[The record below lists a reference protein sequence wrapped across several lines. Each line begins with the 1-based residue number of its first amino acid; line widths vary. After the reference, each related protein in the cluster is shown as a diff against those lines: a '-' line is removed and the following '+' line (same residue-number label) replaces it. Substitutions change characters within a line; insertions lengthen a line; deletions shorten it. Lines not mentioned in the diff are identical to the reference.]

1 MPLLSSFFAIYTDGP
16 APRADVSVP
25 RGVELSLTQ
34 MEELVL
40 PNDVSLFGPHA
51 AEMQRFKPKA
61 GYLLALIRETKG
73 SAATFFADSQRI
85 LAEAVAGLEV
95 GWGLDVLR
103 LYPFPLT
110 GARDLPE
117 DPFAEDL
124 ISVGFHEQGDHG
136 FRAETFGL
144 SKLGQREIS
153 FAFKGGEL
161 LEDAAILCSHL
172 ADYVMSQARRVEN
185 KQTMSFGFDK
195 LLFLAAEG
203 EMFNGPFRGWH
214 PPFMSRLL
222 PERLFYGVGALRVMG
237 YARPT
242 ASPQNDL
249 TPVLHRALEQ
259 RLVLEEYDLTGE
271 SPHQSTT
278 ARTCACLVGA
288 LGMVA
293 ERKEP
298 QSQKESGWTFTCGKE
313 HLPPELSNK
322 TLEEVA
328 LKLPEVMKYLA
339 LPPGCVV
346 RFSEQ
351 GVTVD
356 AHRARRDEPDELLY
370 E

>member
-1 MPLLSSFFAIYTDGP
+1 MPLLSSFFAIYTTDR
-16 APRADVSVP
+16 APRADVTVP

-34 MEELVL
+34 LDEIVT
-40 PNDVSLFGPHA
+40 PHDTSLFGPHA
-51 AEMQRFKPKA
+51 AEMQRFKPRA
-61 GYLLALIRETKG
+61 GYLLALLRETKG
-73 SAATFFADSQRI
+73 SAGSFFAESQRI
-85 LAEAVAGLEV
+85 LAEAVDGLE

-103 LYPFPLT
+103 MFPFPLQN
-110 GARDLPE
+110 ARDLPE

-172 ADYVMSQARRVEN
+172 ADYAMSQGRRVEN

-203 EMFNGPFRGWH
+203 EHFHGPFRGWH

-242 ASPQNDL
+242 APPQHDL

-271 SPHQSTT
+271 SPHQSATGKS
-278 ARTCACLVGA
+278 CNCLAGVA
-288 LGMVA
+288 GMRA

-298 QSQKESGWTFTCGKE
+298 QSQKESGWSFTCGKE
-313 HLPPELSNK
+313 HAPSELHTRS
-322 TLEEVA
+322 LEEVA
-328 LKLPEVMKYLA
+328 LKVPEIMKYLA
-339 LPPGCVV
+339 LPPGCVLT
-346 RFSEQ
+346 FTET
-351 GVTVD
+351 GVHVD
-356 AHRARRDEPDELLY
+356 THRARRDEPDEQLD
-370 E
+370 

>member
-1 MPLLSSFFAIYTDGP
+1 LPLLSSFFAIYTTGK

-34 MEELVL
+34 LDEVVT
-40 PNDVSLFGPHA
+40 PHDTSLFGPHA
-51 AEMQRFKPKA
+51 SEMQRYKPQA
-61 GYLLALIRETKG
+61 CYLLALLRETKG
-73 SAATFFADSQRI
+73 SAGTFFADSQRI
-85 LAEAVAGLEV
+85 LTEAVEGLE

-103 LYPFPLT
+103 MYPFPLLS
-110 GARDLPE
+110 ARDLPE

-172 ADYVMSQARRVEN
+172 ADYAMSQARRVEH

-203 EMFNGPFRGWH
+203 EQFLGPFRGWH

-242 ASPQNDL
+242 APPQLDL

-278 ARTCACLVGA
+278 AKMCTCLVGVA
-288 LGMVA
+288 DLRA

-298 QSQKESGWTFTCGKE
+298 QSQKESGWSFTCGKE
-313 HLPPELSNK
+313 HAPAELQTRSLEEASLKVPEL
-322 TLEEVA
+322 
-328 LKLPEVMKYLA
+328 MKYLA
-339 LPPGCVV
+339 LPPGCIL

-351 GVTVD
+351 GVQVD
-356 AHRARRDEPDELLY
+356 THRARRDEPDD
-370 E
+370 